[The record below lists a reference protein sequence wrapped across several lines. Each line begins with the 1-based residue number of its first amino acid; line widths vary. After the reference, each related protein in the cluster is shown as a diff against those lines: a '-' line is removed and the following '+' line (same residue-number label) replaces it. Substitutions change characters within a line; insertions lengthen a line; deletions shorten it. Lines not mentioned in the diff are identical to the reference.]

1 MNLHQFFMHFLQE
14 NELVRAN
21 LINDR
26 SFESIEA
33 LVDYKEAEVGGLDV
47 RSPVARLLTMTEVEL
62 ISHLVDIGS
71 DDHLHYVTYDVSSY
85 PVLIDH
91 QYILEAGDGA
101 GVIHHDIIQNLHAI
115 LKESGIL
122 PGHPMYIHK
131 DEPLDPEEVRQLDRI
146 YKGPIY
152 WLYDNLTWRTLRA
165 TLKRLNV
172 EPDGHQKEDYLRHIT
187 SVVTHPKYLEGILLH
202 LGFEEYTLI
211 RENVEKGFNVYEAN
225 SRWETAKEVGLLVK
239 VHADYYVMHE
249 AVRQALA
256 EVNFRTVEEKHRRSP
271 QPAGRK
277 RQGGDYNA
285 YAMQLTIKDIGFR
298 IRREIIVPAG
308 INFFELHLIIQKA
321 MGWQRKHDAAF
332 RTGDIT
338 IFETVDQLKGVEQ
351 GGRQMAASFTQI
363 DAVFDQF
370 NPLEYVYGDSYRVAV
385 DLQDTAN
392 IHRAI
397 PMIRNYEGPAPIE
410 NIGGAARLPGILE
423 ILENPKHPDYAATY
437 EKVRATNYRERYPI
451 TAINHQ
457 IEKLFAKSH
466 PLTEFNVNGMDI

>member
-1 MNLHQFFMHFLQE
+1 MDLHQFFIHFLQE

-33 LVDYKEAEVGGLDV
+33 LVEYKEAEVGGLDGW
-47 RSPVARLLTMTEVEL
+47 SPVTGMLSMTEVEL
-62 ISHLVDIGS
+62 ISHLVDIESG
-71 DDHLHYVTYDVSSY
+71 DHLHYVAYDVASY
-85 PVLIDH
+85 PVLIDY

-101 GVIHHDIIQNLHAI
+101 GVIHHDIIQGLHAI

-146 YKGPIY
+146 YGGPIY

-187 SVVTHPKYLEGILLH
+187 SVVTHPKYLEGILLQ

-211 RENVEKGFNVYEAN
+211 RENVEKGFNVYEAS

-256 EVNFRTVEEKHRRSP
+256 QVNFKTVEDRHRRSP
-271 QPAGRK
+271 KTTNRQ

-285 YAMQLTIKDIGFR
+285 YVMTLTVKDIDFP
-298 IRREIIVPAG
+298 ISREIIVPAG
-308 INFFELHLIIQKA
+308 INFFELHLVIQKA
-321 MGWQRKHDAAF
+321 MGWQRKHDAEF

-338 IFETVDQLKGVEQ
+338 IFETLNQMNEADPGHM
-351 GGRQMAASFTQI
+351 QMAASFTQV

-370 NPLEYVYGDSYRVAV
+370 NPLEYVYGDSYRVAAA
-385 DLQDTAN
+385 LRETAN

-397 PMIRNYEGPAPIE
+397 PAIRNYEGPAPIE
-410 NIGGAARLPGILE
+410 NIGGAARLPDVLE
-423 ILENPKHPDYAATY
+423 ILADPKHPDYVPTY

-457 IEKLFAKSH
+457 LEKLFAKSH
-466 PLTEFNVNGMDI
+466 PLTEFNMDGMEV